1 MSEKE
6 SGAESATV
14 PAAGDINERVAA
26 FNVELKVLLGK
37 YELGLGA
44 EARITDKG
52 LIVADPRVLD
62 ARGAKSTPPAIEQ

>member
-6 SGAESATV
+6 TGADSATA
-14 PAAGDINERVAA
+14 PAGGDINERVAA

-52 LIVADPRVLD
+52 VIVADPRVLD
-62 ARGAKSTPPAIEQ
+62 ARGAKAAAPEIK